1 MKYTSLQ
8 DRVTIGE
15 LAAAGCSD
23 QEIAE
28 HLGWQPRT
36 VRKWRRRLQTLGRA
50 GLVSK
55 MGRPAQGAL
64 SSFSEPVAATLRHWR
79 EGHPRWG
86 PLTLRV
92 EATQDRSLAG
102 QRLPS
107 RTTIAR
113 WLKAKRLTH
122 SYQRHWDLAQSSEAT
137 AQAAHEAWE
146 MDAYGTVSVPDVGKI
161 SLINVNDCFSHAKL
175 LSFPCLVG
183 DARVERHADTADYL
197 LVLRLTFVNWG
208 LPQQLRVDRDS
219 IYRDNTS
226 KSPFPT
232 RLHLFLLGLG
242 IELVIGPAH
251 QPRKRAITERTHQTW
266 AWQVLEGQTFVDWD
280 ALWRALEARREFL
293 NHSLPCRAC
302 DNLPPLVAHP
312 QAAVPRRPYD
322 PQDEPAMFDLDRIAA
337 YLAQGEWFRK
347 ASNVGVVTIGDQ
359 HYTLGQ
365 QWAKHEVQVTCD
377 PTERTLIFLDHDALQ
392 TKRLPIKGISY
403 TELAGDMGR
412 LFQLHPY
419 QLPLPFTWSER
430 RLARLCETLSGTT

>member
-1 MKYTSLQ
+1 MRCSSLQ

-28 HLGWQPRT
+28 RLGWQPRT
-36 VRKWRRRLQTLGRA
+36 VRKWRRRLQTRERA
-50 GLVSK
+50 GLVSQ
-55 MGRPAQGAL
+55 MGRPAKGAL
-64 SSFSEPVAATLRHWR
+64 SSFSATVGVTLRQWR

-92 EATQDRSLAG
+92 EATQERSLAG
-102 QRLPS
+102 QRLPA
-107 RTTIAR
+107 RATIAR
-113 WLKAKRLTH
+113 WLKANRLTH
-122 SYQRHWDLAQSSEAT
+122 SYQRHRELAPPSAAT

-146 MDAYGTVSVPDVGKI
+146 MDAYGTISVPDVGKI

-175 LSFPCLVG
+175 LSFPCAVG
-183 DARVERHADTADYL
+183 GARVERHADTADYL

-219 IYRDNTS
+219 VYWDNTS

-232 RLHLFLLGLG
+232 RLHLFLRGLG

-266 AWQVLEGQTFVDWD
+266 AWQVLEGQRFADWD
-280 ALWRALEARREFL
+280 ALWCALEARREFL
-293 NHSLPCRAC
+293 NHQLPCRGC
-302 DNLPPLVAHP
+302 DDLPPLVAHP

-322 PQDEPAMFDLDRIAA
+322 PEGEPALFDLERIYA

-347 ASNVGVVTIGDQ
+347 ASNVGVVTIGDH

-365 QWAKHEVQVTCD
+365 QWAKHEVQATFD
-377 PTERTLIFLDHDALQ
+377 PTDRCLVFVDSDPQQ

-403 TELAGDMGR
+403 AELAGDMGR

-419 QLPLPFTWSER
+419 QLALPFTWSEAR
-430 RLARLCETLSGTT
+430 VARLCETLSGTT

>member
-183 DARVERHADTADYL
+183 DTRVERHADTADYL
-197 LVLRLTFVNWG
+197 LVLRLTFVN
-208 LPQQLRVDRDS
+208 
-219 IYRDNTS
+219 
-226 KSPFPT
+226 
-232 RLHLFLLGLG
+232 
-242 IELVIGPAH
+242 
-251 QPRKRAITERTHQTW
+251 
-266 AWQVLEGQTFVDWD
+266 
-280 ALWRALEARREFL
+280 
-293 NHSLPCRAC
+293 
-302 DNLPPLVAHP
+302 
-312 QAAVPRRPYD
+312 
-322 PQDEPAMFDLDRIAA
+322 
-337 YLAQGEWFRK
+337 
-347 ASNVGVVTIGDQ
+347 
-359 HYTLGQ
+359 
-365 QWAKHEVQVTCD
+365 
-377 PTERTLIFLDHDALQ
+377 
-392 TKRLPIKGISY
+392 
-403 TELAGDMGR
+403 
-412 LFQLHPY
+412 
-419 QLPLPFTWSER
+419 
-430 RLARLCETLSGTT
+430 